1 MNKIL
6 SFLVVALFSGF
17 TLSAQT
23 QKGSH
28 LLGGSFSVNHST
40 VETHAGP
47 DSPTSSDNNKSN
59 SFSVGPSYSYF
70 VADNLGLGVDVGYSH
85 SHNDSH
91 NSIRSGETNYN
102 GYSGSI
108 SLKKYFLF
116 EKKIGVRTGPF
127 ASYDNAKAKSTNTDE
142 FYRGDQL
149 SKIFIAGVALDFVYF
164 PVKKIGLVAS
174 LGSLSYLKSKVQDRY
189 YSSKQSNIGLSV
201 LNSPSFS
208 VYYAFGK

>member
-6 SFLVVALFSGF
+6 SFLIVAVLSASS
-17 TLSAQT
+17 LSAQT

-28 LLGGSFSVNHST
+28 LLGGTFSVNHST
-40 VETHAGP
+40 TETNY
-47 DSPTSSDNNKSN
+47 DMNNPSLNENNRAN
-59 SFSVGPSYSYF
+59 SFSIGPSYSYF

-91 NSIRSGETNYN
+91 NSIRSGESNYN

-174 LGSLSYLKSKVQDRY
+174 LGSLSYMKSKVQDRN